1 MIEIFTA
8 LAVVLVPMA
17 VVLTIG
23 TTLMELLL
31 RDAPRRGKRPD
42 VCIAERPRGPRQVQ
56 VVMGHGERLHGTPA
70 EVVSLLARRSD
81 ADFGEV
87 PRFVSSSAAE
97 RLLLRWEEAGRIRL
111 VYEW

>member
-1 MIEIFTA
+1 MVEIFAA

-17 VVLTIG
+17 LVLAIG

-42 VCIAERPRGPRQVQ
+42 LRDAERPRGPRQVQ
-56 VVMGHGERLHGTPA
+56 VVTGHGECLHGTPA
-70 EVVSLLARRSD
+70 EIVSHLASLPD